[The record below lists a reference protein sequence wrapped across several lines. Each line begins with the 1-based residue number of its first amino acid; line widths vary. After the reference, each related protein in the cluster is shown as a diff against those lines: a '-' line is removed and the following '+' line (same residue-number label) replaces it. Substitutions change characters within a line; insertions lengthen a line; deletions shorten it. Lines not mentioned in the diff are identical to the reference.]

1 LSGFAYL
8 VHDDRVDAA
17 TPDVAL
23 TQSCAFA
30 WIHLDG
36 RTDETIAWIQEQARL
51 DPLVAGALVATETRP
66 RTEFING
73 GALVNL
79 RGRSSEEMRSSDP
92 LASLRLWAE
101 KGRVISVSRLPLVA
115 LPHVRKQIEAGS
127 IRDPGDLIAALAS
140 AITADLDPEVG
151 ELGDRLDD
159 CEEMIDGDKT
169 VELRRTVAKAR
180 SQAIGYRRFVAPQ
193 RLALERLAETEA
205 DWLDEADR
213 RHLRE
218 AADRAARMTE
228 ELESIRER
236 AALIHEALTDL
247 RAETIDSRSLIIA
260 IVAMIFLPL
269 TFITGL
275 LGMNVQGIPYAE
287 SPWAFWGVVALCLTL
302 ALGVAAYFIR
312 EHWVSH

>member
-1 LSGFAYL
+1 
-8 VHDDRVDAA
+8 
-17 TPDVAL
+17 
-23 TQSCAFA
+23 
-30 WIHLDG
+30 
-36 RTDETIAWIQEQARL
+36 
-51 DPLVAGALVATETRP
+51 
-66 RTEFING
+66 
-73 GALVNL
+73 
-79 RGRSSEEMRSSDP
+79 
-92 LASLRLWAE
+92 
-101 KGRVISVSRLPLVA
+101 
-115 LPHVRKQIEAGS
+115 
-127 IRDPGDLIAALAS
+127 
-140 AITADLDPEVG
+140 
-151 ELGDRLDD
+151 
-159 CEEMIDGDKT
+159 MIDGDKT

-287 SPWAFWGVVALCLTL
+287 SPWAFWGVVALCLAL

>member
-1 LSGFAYL
+1 MSGFAYC
-8 VHDDRVDAA
+8 VHEDRVDTVDRDTAIDA
-17 TPDVAL
+17 GCGFV
-23 TQSCAFA
+23 
-30 WIHLDG
+30 WIHMDG
-36 RTDETIAWIQEQARL
+36 RTDETAVWIERKARL
-51 DPLVAGALVATETRP
+51 DPLVANALVATETRP

-92 LASLRLWAE
+92 LASFRLWAE
-101 KGRVISVSRLPLVA
+101 KGRVISAARLPLVA
-115 LPHVRKQIEAGS
+115 LPAVRAMAEAGQ
-127 IRDPGDLIAALAS
+127 IRDPGDLIAAIAG

-151 ELGDRLDD
+151 DLGDRLDD
-159 CEEMIDGDKT
+159 CEEMIDSDKT

-180 SQAIGYRRFVAPQ
+180 SQAIGLRRFVAPQ
-193 RLALERLAETEA
+193 RLALDRLSETECS
-205 DWLDEADR
+205 WLDEADR

-218 AADRAARMTE
+218 AADRAARMAE

-236 AALIHEALTDL
+236 AALIHETLTDL
-247 RAETIDSRSLIIA
+247 RAETIDSRSLVIA
-260 IVAMIFLPL
+260 IAAMIFLPL

-287 SPWAFWGVVALCLTL
+287 SPWAFWGVVALCLAV

>member
-1 LSGFAYL
+1 MSGFAYC
-8 VHDDRVDAA
+8 VHDDRVEEIDRDAA
-17 TPDVAL
+17 IGSDCGFV
-23 TQSCAFA
+23 
-30 WIHLDG
+30 WIHMDG
-36 RTDETIAWIQEQARL
+36 RTDEAGAWIVAKAHL
-51 DPLVAGALVATETRP
+51 DPLVANALVATETRP
-66 RTEFING
+66 RTEFVNG
-73 GALVNL
+73 GALINL

-101 KGRVISVSRLPLVA
+101 KGRVISAARLPLVA
-115 LPHVRKQIEAGS
+115 LPVVRADIEAGR
-127 IRDPGDLIAALAS
+127 IRDPGDLIAAIAG

-151 ELGDRLDD
+151 ELGDELDD

-180 SQAIGYRRFVAPQ
+180 AQAIGYRRFVAPQ
-193 RLALERLAETEA
+193 RLALDRLSET
-205 DWLDEADR
+205 DCSWLDEADR

-247 RAETIDSRSLIIA
+247 RAETIDSRSLVIA

-287 SPWAFWGVVALCLTL
+287 SPWAFWGVVGLCLAL

-312 EHWVSH
+312 EHWVTH